1 MQSKERGERDR
12 TKSEVERYKCHEI
25 AHKLSQLLAR
35 GLAPGR
41 RDTLNQAL
49 ADHGHHETVIHTVR
63 QTAKDGSKT
72 VTLTPL
78 GVSIVLGI

>member
-1 MQSKERGERDR
+1 MQPKERGESER

-25 AHKLSQLLAR
+25 IHKLSQLLAR

-41 RDTLNQAL
+41 RDTWLEP
-49 ADHGHHETVIHTVR
+49 DPGIHTIR
-63 QTAKDGSKT
+63 QTAKDGSKA